1 MKSMTTAH
9 SQHRISGY
17 QAKVVASTTAGFGLE
32 NMDVMFLSF
41 ALSSIIAQFN
51 LSSMQAGSIATVT
64 NIGMLLG
71 GVFFG
76 VLADRIGRIKVFTY
90 TIFIFALATA
100 AMAFANS
107 LVAIY
112 LCRFIAG
119 IGAGGEYGIGM
130 TVLAESFP
138 KMQLGKVSSYVGIA
152 GQIGAIFAA
161 LLATLILPR
170 YGWHVLFLF
179 GLLPV
184 LITFFIRN
192 NLVENKTFKA
202 DKKQKGQIKTLFKTK
217 ALAYQTVAL
226 MIMAVVQ
233 IAGYFGLMNW
243 LPTIM
248 QKQLN
253 LTVAG
258 SSSWMLSTIFGM
270 SLGMLTFGWILDKIG
285 PRVAFGVFLVAS
297 ALGVFWLTLPTN
309 MTSLLIV
316 GAAVGYFSNGMFAG
330 YGAIVSRMYPTEVRA
345 TANNVIMNTGRCLGG
360 FSSLI
365 IGWILDN
372 YSTTMV
378 MFFISGL
385 YILSLI
391 VMLTIKN
398 LRAVN
403 YFNN

>member
-9 SQHRISGY
+9 RKHRISGY

-41 ALSSIIAQFN
+41 ALSSIIAQFH
-51 LSSMQAGSIATVT
+51 LSSTQAGSIATVT

-107 LVAIY
+107 LAAIY
-112 LCRFIAG
+112 LCRFVAG

-130 TVLAESFP
+130 TVLAESFS
-138 KMQLGKVSSYVGIA
+138 KKQLGKVSSYVGIA
-152 GQIGAIFAA
+152 GQIGAIGAS
-161 LLATLILPR
+161 LLATLILPK

-184 LITFFIRN
+184 VITFFIRK
-192 NLVENKTFKA
+192 NLVENRDFA
-202 DKKQKGQIKTLFKTK
+202 IKKSSKGQLKALFKTK
-217 ALAYQTVAL
+217 SLVYQTVSL

-248 QKQLN
+248 QQQLN

-285 PRVAFGVFLVAS
+285 PRVAFGIFLIAS
-297 ALGVFWLTLPTN
+297 ALGVFWLTLATDMN
-309 MTSLLIV
+309 SLLLV
-316 GAAVGYFSNGMFAG
+316 GTLVGYFSNGMFAG
-330 YGAIVSRMYPTEVRA
+330 YGAIVSRMYPAEVRA

-385 YILSLI
+385 YIVSLV
-391 VMLTIKN
+391 VMLNIKN
-398 LRAVN
+398 LKAVN
-403 YFNN
+403 YFNK